1 MPLGVS
7 PGMNARL
14 WWRGLTP
21 KNRSQAGAP
30 SAGRTDQLRRQA
42 HRVAQR
48 EAQHIAVEVQRLRVV
63 AGGQH
68 YVTESLFLGD
78 ELVAVWADDPTV
90 LQRHPVEDFERIARR
105 VVEHD
110 HPVDAPVSQFGR
122 RRLLVGGALQF
133 EPVADVLQ
141 VSGIR
146 CLPTGL
152 QQPVMLTRHDH
163 QPGRELV
170 HPQIQRTVWARPGHP
185 GPFDQSEHLECVFAP
200 RRHVGGFE
208 AQVAQRPYAHDCAPL
223 DPPRKSTVSLLNS
236 SNFSN

>member
-21 KNRSQAGAP
+21 KNRSQAGGSVGGP
-30 SAGRTDQLRRQA
+30 SDQLRRQA

-48 EAQHIAVEVQRLRVV
+48 EAEHVAVEVQRLRVV

-68 YVTESLFLGD
+68 YVPESLFLGD
-78 ELVAVWADDPTV
+78 ELVAVRADDPTV
-90 LQRHPVEDFERIARR
+90 LQRHPVEDLERVARR

-122 RRLLVGGALQF
+122 RRLLVGGALEF

-152 QQPVMLTRHDH
+152 QQPVVLTRHDH

-170 HPQIQRTVWARPGHP
+170 HPQIQRTLWAGPGHP
-185 GPFDQSEHLECVFAP
+185 GPSTMSEHLERVLAP
-200 RRHVGGFE
+200 RRHVGGLE
-208 AQVAQRPYAHDCAPL
+208 PQVAQRPNAHDCAPL
-223 DPPRKSTVSLLNS
+223 DPLKKSTVSLLNS